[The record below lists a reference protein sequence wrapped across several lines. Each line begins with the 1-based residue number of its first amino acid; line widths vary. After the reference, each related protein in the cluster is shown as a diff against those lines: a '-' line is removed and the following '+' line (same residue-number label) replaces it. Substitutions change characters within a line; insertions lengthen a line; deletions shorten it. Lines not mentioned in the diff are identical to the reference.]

1 MTDISKNTNETKEDH
16 SVILSIFLNGILYLK
31 TNDLLNYCVKLIE
44 MIIYIRDKKDKYN
57 YIDIDN
63 ENNKEFLKTIY
74 QIYSNI
80 FTEYSFIYSLIKND
94 MNNGM
99 KIFKKLHLVYI
110 LFILSGFFYIHDK
123 LKTKYSQF
131 YNFLKQFFKTE
142 KCQDLKCPICSKM
155 ENFDKPITFRKK
167 TSTIKIINNK
177 FKKVD
182 SIGNNHYSY
191 NLSESSN
198 DKSIIYKNKSKDNL
212 SRLTKKKYF
221 YSQIM
226 GANEKDKKKFFQQSP
241 IKSKYKRIQ
250 IKTLFKNKEIK
261 NAINNVQTIDE
272 KKYNTDKKE
281 DKEKNLN
288 KMSKK
293 VIHELKIDLNKKM
306 KKQVEKEPKKIKHFN
321 KNLELAENNIFND
334 NNNKTIE
341 YNKINKNMLIKF
353 NKIKI
358 KIPTDSKINNDK
370 KIYINTIGTE
380 KKKNINK
387 IIEKKEYKKVNSDL
401 NESSKIIKENINLME
416 KDIKAFKEQNIYIK
430 QQLEK
435 MLNKYIK

>member
-1 MTDISKNTNETKEDH
+1 
-16 SVILSIFLNGILYLK
+16 
-31 TNDLLNYCVKLIE
+31 
-44 MIIYIRDKKDKYN
+44 
-57 YIDIDN
+57 
-63 ENNKEFLKTIY
+63 
-74 QIYSNI
+74 
-80 FTEYSFIYSLIKND
+80 
-94 MNNGM
+94 
-99 KIFKKLHLVYI
+99 
-110 LFILSGFFYIHDK
+110 
-123 LKTKYSQF
+123 
-131 YNFLKQFFKTE
+131 
-142 KCQDLKCPICSKM
+142 
-155 ENFDKPITFRKK
+155 
-167 TSTIKIINNK
+167 
-177 FKKVD
+177 
-182 SIGNNHYSY
+182 
-191 NLSESSN
+191 
-198 DKSIIYKNKSKDNL
+198 
-212 SRLTKKKYF
+212 
-221 YSQIM
+221 M

-261 NAINNVQTIDE
+261 NAINKVQTIEE

-281 DKEKNLN
+281 DKDKNLN

-306 KKQVEKEPKKIKHFN
+306 KKQVEKEQKKIKNFN

-334 NNNKTIE
+334 NNNKTKE
-341 YNKINKNMLIKF
+341 YNKINKSMLIKF

-358 KIPTDSKINNDK
+358 KIPTDSNINNDK
-370 KIYINTIGTE
+370 KIYINTIDSE

-401 NESSKIIKENINLME
+401 NESSKITKENTNTME

>member
-1 MTDISKNTNETKEDH
+1 
-16 SVILSIFLNGILYLK
+16 
-31 TNDLLNYCVKLIE
+31 
-44 MIIYIRDKKDKYN
+44 
-57 YIDIDN
+57 
-63 ENNKEFLKTIY
+63 
-74 QIYSNI
+74 
-80 FTEYSFIYSLIKND
+80 
-94 MNNGM
+94 
-99 KIFKKLHLVYI
+99 
-110 LFILSGFFYIHDK
+110 
-123 LKTKYSQF
+123 
-131 YNFLKQFFKTE
+131 
-142 KCQDLKCPICSKM
+142 
-155 ENFDKPITFRKK
+155 
-167 TSTIKIINNK
+167 
-177 FKKVD
+177 
-182 SIGNNHYSY
+182 
-191 NLSESSN
+191 
-198 DKSIIYKNKSKDNL
+198 
-212 SRLTKKKYF
+212 
-221 YSQIM
+221 M

-241 IKSKYKRIQ
+241 IKSKYKIIK

-281 DKEKNLN
+281 DKDKNLN

-306 KKQVEKEPKKIKHFN
+306 KKQVEKEQKKIKIFN

-370 KIYINTIGTE
+370 KKFNTIDSE
-380 KKKNINK
+380 KKKNINI

-401 NESSKIIKENINLME
+401 NESSKITKENTNTME